1 MSGHAKRGSGKA
13 KTVGPYLLGRPL
25 GFGTTSRVHLAIH
38 SVTKT
43 AAAVKIIRKVPNL
56 DLRKLQRE
64 ISILRLLDHRYI
76 TKLYDVFESKN
87 HIYMVMELVDGG
99 ELFDHIIQQKRL
111 RRWDAL
117 RIFHQVVEA
126 TAYFHSHGIVHR
138 DIKPENILVHSS
150 GDIKIADFGFA
161 IARRDGQLRTSC
173 GSPHYACPEV
183 CSSSV
188 YDGTKADSWS
198 LGVLLFVLIT
208 GDFPF
213 NDQNYGALFHRIQ
226 TGKYMIPSYVDR
238 DIAELITLL
247 LMVDPD
253 QRLTVDGILA
263 HSCMKPFESKLS
275 PPTTITSDSSVAAS
289 SDVKSQ
295 PPSSPPPKHLQAAN
309 AFSSMEVEKQP
320 SPTVKPPFDTRAV
333 QELIFLGWGD
343 NADDISAKLEGKD
356 PSVDLSIR
364 KAYLSLAKKFA
375 LANGKG
381 VGEPHTSPAH
391 KPMANG
397 VQQPHSHSTSPQ
409 GAAVRKRQAPIPSL
423 SSPPVRES
431 RVANEERTRKN
442 AGACDAVS
450 MERDVLVDDAGVP
463 QGGWK
468 DSGTRCDATGR
479 RRRWGAPGGD
489 TNGTK
494 TPPQKECGLNGR
506 TTPERSL
513 EICTGGPTAAIAVTS
528 APKHGNPGTRHGG
541 RTTADPARI
550 RNPVLK
556 GGGRTG
562 KESGAG
568 RHRKKKTQN
577 GSCSLQ

>member
-1 MSGHAKRGSGKA
+1 MSGHANRGSGKA

-126 TAYFHSHGIVHR
+126 TSYFHSHGIVHR

-238 DIAELITLL
+238 DIAELITML

-275 PPTTITSDSSVAAS
+275 PPTTTASDS
-289 SDVKSQ
+289 SDVKSH
-295 PPSSPPPKHLQAAN
+295 PPSSPSKPAAN
-309 AFSSMEVEKQP
+309 AVSSMEVEKQP
-320 SPTVKPPFDTRAV
+320 APMVKRPFDTRAI

-343 NADDISAKLEGKD
+343 DAEDVSAKLEGKD
-356 PSVDLSIR
+356 PSVDTSIR
-364 KAYLSLAKKFA
+364 RAYLSLAKKFA
-375 LANGKG
+375 LANGNAVDPEKLSM
-381 VGEPHTSPAH
+381 EKSSAHEAQSASASP
-391 KPMANG
+391 
-397 VQQPHSHSTSPQ
+397 
-409 GAAVRKRQAPIPSL
+409 GASARKRQASVPSL
-423 SSPPVRES
+423 SAPVRES
-431 RVANEERTRKN
+431 RVANEERTGKN
-442 AGACDAVS
+442 TGSCEPVS
-450 MERDVLVDDAGVP
+450 MERDEGLFGDAG
-463 QGGWK
+463 GKKGWE
-468 DSGTRCDATGR
+468 DARCGARCNTMGR

-489 TNGTK
+489 GNGTR
-494 TPPQKECGLNGR
+494 TPPQKERAPNGR
-506 TTPERSL
+506 TPPERSL
-513 EICTGGPTAAIAVTS
+513 EICTGGPTAAIAVTA
-528 APKHGNPGTRHGG
+528 APKQGNPGTRNGG
-541 RTTADPARI
+541 RVTADPVRI
-550 RNPVLK
+550 RNPILK
-556 GGGRTG
+556 GG
-562 KESGAG
+562 
-568 RHRKKKTQN
+568 
-577 GSCSLQ
+577 